1 MQVVYNA
8 LNPSA
13 GGPMPAGAPG
23 LDYGGLLDRARAANM
38 GTIVIRALAG
48 GALSGT
54 AERHPLAMQQ
64 VAPIG
69 SAPDFTTDVVRA
81 KRLEP
86 LVREGVAGSLAELGE
101 RFVISHPAVSTMLI
115 GYSTLD
121 HLETAIA
128 AVEKGP
134 LPDAVLDRLY

>member
-1 MQVVYNA
+1 M
-8 LNPSA
+8 
-13 GGPMPAGAPG
+13 
-23 LDYGGLLDRARAANM
+23 
-38 GTIVIRALAG
+38 
-48 GALSGT
+48 
-54 AERHPLAMQQ
+54 
-64 VAPIG
+64 
-69 SAPDFTTDVVRA
+69 RA